1 MLQVNKLYKFENL
14 TELEKDFGW
23 SLGRYNVGQ
32 YNKELYI
39 KDYTEEA
46 VKITQE
52 LYEADFVNFEYS
64 TNFKETLEEK

>member
-14 TELEKDFGW
+14 IELEKDFGW

-46 VKITQE
+46 VQITQE
-52 LYEADFVNFEYS
+52 LYAADFVNFEYS